1 MSAFELTRR
10 TVLVAFVALAGS
22 PAVAARRALARLG
35 PFGGIRV
42 DVAPLLA
49 NSGEPTAGWVAQTLP
64 AALSQALAAAGR
76 SGTPVSVRIDYVMLG
91 SNSGGAGPAGSSPDQ
106 MVGVVTIGGVERP
119 LRASTWYYPM
129 PTDNTMIEQSN
140 YDRVFQLS
148 RAFADWIARGY

>member
-1 MSAFELTRR
+1 MSAFALTRR
-10 TVLVAFVALAGS
+10 AALVAFVALAGS

-35 PFGGIRV
+35 PFGGIHV

-64 AALSQALAAAGR
+64 AAISQALAASGR
-76 SGTPVSVRIDYVMLG
+76 SGEGVAVRIDYVLLG
-91 SNSGGAGPAGSSPDQ
+91 PNSGGGGPAGSSPDQ

-129 PTDNTMIEQSN
+129 PTDNVMIAQSN
-140 YDRVFQLS
+140 YDRIYQLS
-148 RAFADWIARGY
+148 QAFAYWVARED